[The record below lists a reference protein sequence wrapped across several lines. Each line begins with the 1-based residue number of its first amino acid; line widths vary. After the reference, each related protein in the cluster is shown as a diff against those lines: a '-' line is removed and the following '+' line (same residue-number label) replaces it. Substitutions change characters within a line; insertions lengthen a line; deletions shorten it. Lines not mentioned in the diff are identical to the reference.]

1 MGLKLIREKEGER
14 LQPAERRR
22 SPRIRLQI
30 PIFLRGV
37 DSAGGEF
44 LELTKTL
51 DISSTGAF
59 IACTRHFAE
68 GQMVSLTIP
77 APSPA
82 TSSSVPPETPP
93 IAARV
98 KRQQT
103 TADIYL
109 IGLEFLKSLD

>member
-1 MGLKLIREKEGER
+1 MGLKLIRQKEGAR
-14 LQPAERRR
+14 LQPVERRR

-30 PIFLRGV
+30 PIFLRGI
-37 DSAGGEF
+37 DSAGLEF

-59 IACTRHFAE
+59 IACTRHFTE
-68 GQMVSLTIP
+68 GQIVSLTIP

-82 TSSSVPPETPP
+82 TSTAVPPETPP
-93 IAARV
+93 ITAKV
-98 KRQQT
+98 KRQQMA
-103 TADIYL
+103 ADLHL

>member
-1 MGLKLIREKEGER
+1 
-14 LQPAERRR
+14 
-22 SPRIRLQI
+22 LQI

-51 DISSTGAF
+51 DISATGAF
-59 IACTRHFAE
+59 IACTRHFPE
-68 GQMVSLTIP
+68 GQVVSLTIP

-82 TSSSVPPETPP
+82 TSTAVPPETPP
-93 IAARV
+93 ISARV
-98 KRQQT
+98 NRQQM
-103 TADIYL
+103 AGDIHL